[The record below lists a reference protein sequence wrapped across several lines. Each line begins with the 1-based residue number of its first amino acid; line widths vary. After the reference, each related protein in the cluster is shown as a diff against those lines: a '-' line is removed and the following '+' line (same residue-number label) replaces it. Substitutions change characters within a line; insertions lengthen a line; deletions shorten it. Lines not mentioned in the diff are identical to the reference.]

1 MTPSRILLARTLV
14 GVLRARAE
22 ETPDRLAFEF
32 SPDGDEVRDTIT
44 YGQLYDRALA
54 VAAQIRAR
62 AHAGTPVMLLFP
74 SGLEFIEALFGT
86 LAAGAIAV
94 PCYPPSPTKAAK
106 HLERLGDVAR
116 AAAAGLVLTTED
128 LRSQFAARASFLPA
142 DRWMTQ
148 AAAGG
153 EHHDGWGP
161 SVAAAAMEPSP
172 SDTALVQFT
181 SGSTSQPRGVVIPH
195 ATLMANQA
203 AIRQTF
209 GTSEASRVF
218 TWLPFYHDMGLIG
231 QVLHPVY
238 LGASCSI
245 IPPIR
250 FMQSPQRWLLGM
262 TRFRATIT
270 AAPNAAYDLCRHLV
284 PDNVLPEID
293 LSSLQVAINGAEP
306 VRHDTL
312 VGFARRFERCG
323 FRARAFQPAYGL
335 AENTLLVSA
344 ARSEQGSP
352 SLWVESESLAIGQFV
367 PTSTGSG
374 KALVSAGRPAA
385 GTRVTI
391 VDVTTD
397 LPCPP
402 GVIGEVVIEGDSVG
416 HGYRTAQGL
425 DTTTFLPPRMPG
437 EAWAMKTGDLGC
449 LWDGEL
455 FIVGRAKDVVIVA
468 GRNIYPQD
476 IERTV
481 ADSHEGFLGTSGAAF
496 GVVRQDREGLVV
508 VHGYR
513 RQFRDCLPELA
524 RAARTAVRDAHDVAI
539 QDFVFVEPHGI
550 PRTSSGK
557 IQRRKCRDLYL
568 TDALPRAAADCV
580 GVEADLKV
588 GLAS

>member
-1 MTPSRILLARTLV
+1 MAPLISSAQTLV

-22 ETPDRLAFEF
+22 ATPDRLAFEF

-44 YGQLYDRALA
+44 YGQLYDRALG
-54 VAAQIRAR
+54 VAAQIRVR

-106 HLERLGDVAR
+106 HLERLADVAR

-128 LRSQFAARASFLPA
+128 LRAQFAARASFLAA

-148 AAAGG
+148 TPVAGD
-153 EHHDGWGP
+153 HDGATR
-161 SVAAAAMEPSP
+161 SRMATVAAMEPSP
-172 SDTALVQFT
+172 TDIALVQFT

-195 ATLMANQA
+195 ATLMANQE

-209 GTSEASRVF
+209 GTSHASRVF

-250 FMQSPQRWLLGM
+250 FMQAPQRWLLGM

-284 PDNVLPEID
+284 PDNVLPQID

-312 VGFARRFERCG
+312 VEFARRFERCG
-323 FRARAFQPAYGL
+323 FRSRAFHPAYGL

-344 ARSEQGSP
+344 ARSEQGPP
-352 SLWVESESLAIGQFV
+352 SLWVEPESLALGRFL
-367 PTSTGSG
+367 PGDTGSG
-374 KALVSAGRPAA
+374 TALVSAGQPAA
-385 GTRVTI
+385 GTRVSI
-391 VDVTTD
+391 VDATTD

-402 GVIGEVVIEGDSVG
+402 GAIGEVVVEGDSVG

-425 DTTTFLPPRMPG
+425 DTTTFRPPSAPG
-437 EAWAMKTGDLGC
+437 EAWGVKTGDLGC
-449 LWDGEL
+449 LWNGQL
-455 FIVGRAKDVVIVA
+455 FIVGRSKDVVIVA

-481 ADSHEGFLGTSGAAF
+481 ADSHEGFFGASGAAF
-496 GVVRQDREGLVV
+496 GVARQDREGLVV
-508 VHGYR
+508 VHSYR
-513 RQFRDCLPELA
+513 RQFRDRLPELA
-524 RAARTAVRDAHDVAI
+524 RAARIAVRDAHDVAI

-568 TDALPRAAADCV
+568 TDALPRAATDCV
-580 GVEADLKV
+580 GVEADL
-588 GLAS
+588 

>member
-1 MTPSRILLARTLV
+1 MTASSISTAHTLV
-14 GVLRARAE
+14 GVLHIRAA

-44 YGQLYDRALA
+44 FGQLYDRALRI
-54 VAAQIRAR
+54 AAHIRER
-62 AHAGTPVMLLFP
+62 AGVGTPVMLLFP

-106 HLERLGDVAR
+106 HLERLADVAR
-116 AAAAGLVLTTED
+116 AAPAGLVMTTED
-128 LRSQFAARASFLPA
+128 LRAQFAVRASFLPA
-142 DRWMTQ
+142 DCWMTHA
-148 AAAGG
+148 AAAGD
-153 EHHDGWGP
+153 H
-161 SVAAAAMEPSP
+161 SRSRVAAAAAMEPSP
-172 SDTALVQFT
+172 TDIALVQFT

-195 ATLMANQA
+195 ATLMANQE
-203 AIRQTF
+203 AIHRTF
-209 GTSEASRVF
+209 ATSDASRVF

-245 IPPIR
+245 IPPLR

-284 PDNVLPEID
+284 PDNVLPQID

-312 VGFARRFERCG
+312 VEFARRFEPCG
-323 FRARAFQPAYGL
+323 FRSRAFQPAYGL

-344 ARSEQGSP
+344 ARSEEGPP
-352 SLWVESESLAIGQFV
+352 SLWVESESLALGRFV
-367 PTSTGSG
+367 PSSTASG
-374 KALVSAGRPAA
+374 KAQVSAGRPAP

-391 VDVTTD
+391 VDAATD

-402 GVIGEVVIEGDSVG
+402 GVVGEGDSVG
-416 HGYRTAQGL
+416 HGYRTAHGL
-425 DTTTFLPPRMPG
+425 DTATFQPPRAAG
-437 EAWAMKTGDLGC
+437 QEWGVKTGDLGC

-455 FIVGRAKDVVIVA
+455 FIVGRSKDVVIVA

-481 ADSHEGFLGTSGAAF
+481 AESHEGFFGSSGAAF
-496 GVVRQDREGLVV
+496 GVARQDREGLVV

-513 RQFRDCLPELA
+513 RQFRDQLPELA

-568 TDALPRAAADCV
+568 TNALPRAATERGERTAARD
-580 GVEADLKV
+580 EP
-588 GLAS
+588 ASLLSDQG